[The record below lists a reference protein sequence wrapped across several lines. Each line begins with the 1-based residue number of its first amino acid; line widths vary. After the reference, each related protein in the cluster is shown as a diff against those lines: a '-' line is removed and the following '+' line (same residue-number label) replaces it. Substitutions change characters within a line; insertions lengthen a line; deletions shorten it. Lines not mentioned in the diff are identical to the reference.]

1 MEEMTKNV
9 QKLEELDTLIE
20 QAREEAD
27 VRFSFVYYILFL
39 ATFYFLLTSFLKSFL
54 FGYVKFCFISVK
66 NQSNIFYDKL

>member
-27 VRFSFVYYILFL
+27 VRFSSVYYILFL
-39 ATFYFLLTSFLKSFL
+39 TTFYFFTDIFLKSFS
-54 FGYVKFCFISVK
+54 FG
-66 NQSNIFYDKL
+66 